1 MAGLTPPRAEQSP
14 RAEIARTPGPTP
26 VIGGC
31 QGCGACL
38 LTCPETAIRP
48 SGGTLLVLDDRC
60 TGCGECIEVCPV
72 DAISWKDGLA

>member
-1 MAGLTPPRAEQSP
+1 MARLTPPHAQTAHTHR
-14 RAEIARTPGPTP
+14 RTPA
-26 VIGGC
+26 IDGC

-48 SGGTLLVLDDRC
+48 HGGSLVVLVDRC

-72 DAISWKDGLA
+72 DAISWKDGAA